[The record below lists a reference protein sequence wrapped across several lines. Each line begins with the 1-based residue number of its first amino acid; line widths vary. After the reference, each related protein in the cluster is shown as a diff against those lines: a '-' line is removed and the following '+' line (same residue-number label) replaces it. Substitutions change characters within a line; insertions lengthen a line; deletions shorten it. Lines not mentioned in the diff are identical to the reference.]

1 LVYLIDIDSIKEIAS
16 RYYADT
22 KLLKKRFFVS
32 KISFDMEPRI
42 KVIKGFRGLGKTTA
56 LMHLMS
62 AKSIYF
68 SMDHA
73 KIVNEKLY
81 DLGKMCIE
89 NGYKVLLIDE
99 IHRYS
104 NWENELKSL
113 HDEFKKINFVVS
125 GSAPLAFNPDRRF
138 FVIDANQLSLREF
151 VYLKSKDY
159 NKSDSWKNFDEALNY
174 VSNNQEVEENYAS
187 YLTGGSTP
195 IFFMHKENTLESVY
209 NSILKSVREDSAFF
223 AKIDGDYIVGM
234 ERALNIIANSK
245 LGEFSLS
252 SFCKMIELKKFK
264 TYELIDL
271 LSKMK
276 IIRIIKPYVTSSA
289 VERAE
294 PKILFYHP
302 IFRQAISKKLGL
314 IPDVGAMR
322 EELAVFAFTGKGY
335 EVHTIKGEKKSPDYV
350 ITKGSEKYL
359 IEVGGNSKTKS
370 QLKIANSMKG
380 FQKIVLKEKQ
390 LLPLLMF

>member
-1 LVYLIDIDSIKEIAS
+1 LIDIDSIKEIAF
-16 RYYADT
+16 RYRADVE
-22 KLLKKRFFVS
+22 LFKKRFFVS
-32 KISFDMEPRI
+32 QISFDKEPRI
-42 KVIKGFRGLGKTTA
+42 IVIKGFRGLGKTTA
-56 LMHLMS
+56 LMHLMND
-62 AKSIYF
+62 KSIYF

-89 NGYKVLLIDE
+89 SGYKVLLIDE

-104 NWENELKSL
+104 GWEGDLKSL
-113 HDEFKKINFVVS
+113 HDEFKKVFFVVS

-138 FVIDANQLSLREF
+138 SVIDANQLSLREF
-151 VYLKSKDY
+151 VYLRDKDFGK
-159 NKSDSWKNFDEALNY
+159 NDSWKNFDSTLSY
-174 VSNNQEVEENYAS
+174 ISNNTAVEENYAP
-187 YLTGGSTP
+187 YLLGGSTP

-223 AKIDGDYIVGM
+223 AKVDGDYIVGM

-252 SFCKMIELKKFK
+252 SFSKMIELKKFK
-264 TYELIDL
+264 TYEIMDL
-271 LSKMK
+271 LARMR
-276 IIRIIKPYVTSSA
+276 IIRIIKPYVASSA

-302 IFRQAISKKLGL
+302 VFRQAISKKLG
-314 IPDVGAMR
+314 IVPDMGAIR
-322 EELAVFAFTGKGY
+322 EELAVFAFTGRGY
-335 EVHTIKGEKKSPDYV
+335 EVHTIKGEKKSPDYFV
-350 ITKGSEKYL
+350 TKGMEKYL
-359 IEVGGNSKTKS
+359 VEIGGNSKTAV
-370 QLKIANSMKG
+370 QLKVASSMKG